1 MSNSHRTFG
10 TGSST
15 CIRAQ
20 AVPVHVKLQVKH
32 TNILDLLVK
41 LFPMH
46 RHIVKKPE
54 KHLAALAPAGAT
66 WDILALLDIIYLG
79 IWQQSYRLS
88 KQIDCHSMTL
98 DSVTKFVP
106 QHPLTTGQQ
115 VPVSRAVWNWENWL
129 LISPS
134 SGTAKRWL
142 PAKSVFFVVL
152 VESCL
157 SCSDVSEVEI
167 GSQVQC
173 GKYKACLNLIEIKK

>member
-1 MSNSHRTFG
+1 MAGQTLVRIKNSISWLEPSCLCANKRELYSWQAAYKLCLRHCFSQISNSHRTFG

-20 AVPVHVKLQVKH
+20 AVPVHVKLRVKH

-41 LFPMH
+41 LFPVR

-88 KQIDCHSMTL
+88 KQIDCHWMTL

-106 QHPLTTGQQ
+106 QHPLTTG
-115 VPVSRAVWNWENWL
+115 STSASFMCGL
-129 LISPS
+129 KL
-134 SGTAKRWL
+134 GKLT
-142 PAKSVFFVVL
+142 
-152 VESCL
+152 
-157 SCSDVSEVEI
+157 SDLAFI
-167 GSQVQC
+167 G
-173 GKYKACLNLIEIKK
+173 YY